1 MSLRYWCPPSPSTS
15 STTNSPLSSEFP
27 SCKTTRLPRSSPIE
41 RKGTWGQ
48 NKPTPSQPVSRR
60 NRVGTVFLPE
70 NEFAQQLFDAESVS
84 FFFFITVAKFQC
96 ERGRFHLK
104 ELGQRTFFFFDNR
117 REIPVR
123 EGPFSSQNTRA
134 TNLFFLITVAKF
146 QCERGHFH
154 LKKLEQRPGH

>member
-15 STTNSPLSSEFP
+15 STTKSPLSSEFR

-48 NKPTPSQPVSRR
+48 NKPTLSQPISRR

-70 NEFAQQLFDAESVS
+70 NEFAQQLLFDAT
-84 FFFFITVAKFQC
+84 ITVAKFQC

-104 ELGQRTFFFFDNR
+104 ELGQRTRAKNHFF
-117 REIPVR
+117 
-123 EGPFSSQNTRA
+123 
-134 TNLFFLITVAKF
+134 FFLITVAKF
-146 QCERGHFH
+146 QCERGRFH
-154 LKKLEQRPGH
+154 LKTLGQRTFSFW